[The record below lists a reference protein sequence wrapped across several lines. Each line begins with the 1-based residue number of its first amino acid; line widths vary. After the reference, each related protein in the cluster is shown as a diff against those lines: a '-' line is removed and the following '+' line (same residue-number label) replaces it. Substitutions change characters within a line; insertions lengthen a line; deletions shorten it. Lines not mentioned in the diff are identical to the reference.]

1 MELQDLSSIFEKKHL
16 ALNNIRQSRYES
28 LIFFLCRL
36 YKKKISFYFIFSGE
50 SLQICPQGPTCCTPD
65 MEHRLGQWFS
75 SQFKEAVNNKSLEI
89 SKPFQ
94 AKATKIF
101 GKIDYF

>member
-1 MELQDLSSIFEKKHL
+1 MT
-16 ALNNIRQSRYES
+16 
-28 LIFFLCRL
+28 FFFNADSMK
-36 YKKKISFYFIFSGE
+36 KKKISFYFIFSGE

>member
-1 MELQDLSSIFEKKHL
+1 MFNRKNNLRLSSNTIREFFHL
-16 ALNNIRQSRYES
+16 
-28 LIFFLCRL
+28 FFQCRL
-36 YKKKISFYFIFSGE
+36 YEKKKKSHFYFIFSGE